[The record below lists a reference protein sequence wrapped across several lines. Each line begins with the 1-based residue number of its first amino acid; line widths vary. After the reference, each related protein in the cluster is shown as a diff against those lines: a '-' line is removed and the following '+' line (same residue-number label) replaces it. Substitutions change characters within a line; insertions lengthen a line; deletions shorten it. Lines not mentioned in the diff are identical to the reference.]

1 MAHTGMARDASASVP
16 PKIVPAEGWYRN
28 GYPVVAKVTAGLSIV
43 EGIAQAGPTTGD
55 SEGWPA
61 VSVIINEVTIK

>member
-1 MAHTGMARDASASVP
+1 MVG
-16 PKIVPAEGWYRN
+16 
-28 GYPVVAKVTAGLSIV
+28 KVTTGLSIV
-43 EGIAQAGPTTGD
+43 GGIAQAGTITGD